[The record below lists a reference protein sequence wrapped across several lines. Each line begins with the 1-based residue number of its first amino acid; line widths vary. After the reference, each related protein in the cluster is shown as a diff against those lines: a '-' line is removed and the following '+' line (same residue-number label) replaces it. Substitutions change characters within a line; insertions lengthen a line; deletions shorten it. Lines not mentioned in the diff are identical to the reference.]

1 MKLSPSPQMRRRLLA
16 VALVS
21 ALAGAAAIEGQSPA
35 SPPQEPQRPTFR
47 LDANFVRVDIYPTA
61 DGKPVTDLTAAD
73 FEVLEDSVLQQIETF
88 ERVDIAGH
96 TPVEQR
102 RDPNN
107 VAEMRAQAENPR
119 ARVFVIFLDTYHT
132 ELAGS
137 HRMQRSLVSMLDQ
150 MMAPDDLFAVMTP
163 HMSPSDLA
171 FARKTETVEGY
182 LRRYWTWGERDRMLP
197 TDPIERRYVD
207 CYPGQAGPDGRRPL
221 VSPLAQELIDRRR
234 ETFALNALQDLS
246 LYLRGLR
253 EERKAVVAVTIGW
266 LLPRADRGVSGP
278 GTPPGQLGTTPS
290 GRLTTD
296 TLKSDYGYS
305 IADCEKDR
313 QTLAYTDL
321 FQEYLDLIDIANRSN
336 VSIYPVDSR
345 GLAASDT
352 PIGSGQERSPAD
364 EIQRVR
370 RRVEGLRTLA
380 VDTDGIAVIDTN
392 DIDSGLKRIVA
403 DMSSY
408 YLVGY
413 YTKNA
418 KLDGRFRKIS
428 VRVKRPGVNVRA
440 RRGYK
445 AATAEEL
452 APPKETAARPAGP
465 SAEIQTA
472 LALITSSRPRPARTS
487 VAFARRGSDVAG
499 PVRLWTA
506 VELDP
511 ASMKG
516 DFANGGEVAVVVA
529 GADGAVLSQGRGTLA
544 PGART
549 VVVDVGDV
557 ASAGG
562 DLVVRT
568 RIKPQ
573 GDGEVLTDSASLS
586 SAALLAAAPLLW
598 RRGPSTQMR
607 FVPTADTRFSRGDRV
622 RADVLVADA
631 SSTVTALLLD
641 RVGATIALPVT
652 VGTRTEGAMTWGT
665 AELALAPLAPSEYV
679 LKITVTGSGGPSDVY
694 TGIRVVP

>member
-1 MKLSPSPQMRRRLLA
+1 MRRRLWTIALA
-16 VALVS
+16 S
-21 ALAGAAAIEGQSPA
+21 ALAGAVAVEGQAPA
-35 SPPQEPQRPTFR
+35 TPAQDPQRPTFR

-61 DGKPVTDLTAAD
+61 DGKPVTDLVAAD
-73 FEVLEDSVLQQIETF
+73 FEVLEDGVPQQIETF
-88 ERVDIAGH
+88 ERVEIPGH

-119 ARVFVIFLDTYHT
+119 ARVFVIFLDTYNT
-132 ELAGS
+132 EMTGS

-150 MMAPDDLFAVMTP
+150 MLAPDDLFAVMTP
-163 HMSPSDLA
+163 QMSPSDLA

-182 LRRYWTWGERDRMLP
+182 LQRHWTWGQRDRMLP
-197 TDPIERRYVD
+197 EDPIERRYVD
-207 CYPGQAGPDGRRPL
+207 CYPGPRGQL
-221 VSPLAQELIDRRR
+221 ISELAQEMIDRRR
-234 ETFALNALQDLS
+234 EKFALDALEDLS

-253 EERKAVVAVTIGW
+253 EERKAVIAVTIGW
-266 LLPRADRGVSGP
+266 LLPRENRGLAGP
-278 GTPPGQLGTTPS
+278 GPQPGQIGTTPG
-290 GRLTTD
+290 GRITTD
-296 TLKSDYGYS
+296 RVKSDYGS
-305 IADCEKDR
+305 SNADCERDR
-313 QTLAYTDL
+313 QTLAYVDL
-321 FQEYLDLIDIANRSN
+321 FQEYQDLIDIANRSN
-336 VSIYPVDSR
+336 VSFYPVDSR
-345 GLAASDT
+345 GLSASDT
-352 PIGSGQERSPAD
+352 PIGFGSERSPAD

-392 DIDSGLKRIVA
+392 DIDTGLERIVA

-418 KLDGRFRKIS
+418 KLDGRFRKIT

-445 AATAEEL
+445 AATAAEL
-452 APPKETAARPAGP
+452 APPKETATKPSGP
-465 SAEIQTA
+465 SEAILTA
-472 LALITSSRPRPARTS
+472 LSGITSSRLRPVHTS
-487 VAFARRGSDVAG
+487 VAFARRGSEVAG
-499 PVRLWTA
+499 PVRMWTA

-511 ASMKG
+511 SSLKG
-516 DFANGGEVAVVVA
+516 DFAAGGDIAVIVA
-529 GADGAVLSQGRGTLA
+529 GSDGTVLSQGRGTLA

-549 VVVDVGDV
+549 VVVDLGDV
-557 ASAGG
+557 AATGG

-573 GDGEVLTDSASLS
+573 GDGAAVSDTATVAAASLS
-586 SAALLAAAPLLW
+586 AAAPLLW

-607 FVPTADTRFSRGDRV
+607 FVPTADTRFSRADRV

-631 SSTVTALLLD
+631 TSTVTASLLD
-641 RVGATIALPVT
+641 RMGATIAVPVT
-652 VGTRTEGAMTWGT
+652 VGSRTEGAMTWGT

-679 LKITVTGSGGPSDVY
+679 LKLTVTGPGGPSDVY

>member
-1 MKLSPSPQMRRRLLA
+1 MRRRLWA

-21 ALAGAAAIEGQSPA
+21 ALAGVAAIEGQTPA
-35 SPPQEPQRPTFR
+35 APPQEPQRPTFR

-73 FEVLEDSVLQQIETF
+73 FEVLEDGVAQQIETF

-96 TPVEQR
+96 TPVERR

-119 ARVFVIFLDTYHT
+119 ARVFVIFLDTGHT

-137 HRMQRSLVSMLDQ
+137 HTMQRSLVSMLDQ
-150 MMAPDDLFAVMTP
+150 MLAPDDLFAVMTP

-171 FARKTETVEGY
+171 FARKTETIEGY
-182 LRRYWTWGERDRMLP
+182 LRRYWTWGQRDRLMP
-197 TDPIERRYVD
+197 EDPIERRYVD
-207 CYPGQAGPDGRRPL
+207 CYPAQPPQIISA
-221 VSPLAQELIDRRR
+221 LAQELIDRRR
-234 ETFALNALQDLS
+234 ENFALNALHDLS
-246 LYLRGLR
+246 VYLRGLR
-253 EERKAVVAVTIGW
+253 EERKAVIAVTIGW
-266 LLPRADRGVSGP
+266 LLPRADRGLSGP
-278 GTPPGQLGTTPS
+278 GPEPGQMGTTPS

-296 TLKSDYGYS
+296 RVKSDYGSS
-305 IADCEKDR
+305 IADCERDR

-321 FQEYLDLIDIANRSN
+321 FQEYQDLIDVANRSN

-352 PIGSGQERSPAD
+352 PMGFGRERSPAA
-364 EIQRVR
+364 EINRVR

-380 VDTDGIAVIDTN
+380 IDTDGIAVIDTN
-392 DIDSGLKRIVA
+392 DLDTGLKRIVA

-418 KLDGRFRKIS
+418 KHDGRFRKIT
-428 VRVKRPGVNVRA
+428 VRVKRPGVDVRA

-445 AATAEEL
+445 AATAAEL
-452 APPKETAARPAGP
+452 AAPTEGSAAKPSGPPEVVM
-465 SAEIQTA
+465 TA
-472 LALITSSRPRPARTS
+472 LSGITSNRPRPMRTS
-487 VAFARRGSDVAG
+487 VAFARRGSEVAG
-499 PVRLWTA
+499 PVRMWTA

-511 ASMKG
+511 SSIKG
-516 DFANGGEVAVVVA
+516 AFATGGDIAVTVS
-529 GADGAVLSQGRGTLA
+529 GADGTVLSQGRAAIA

-549 VVVDVGDV
+549 VVVDLGDV
-557 ASAGG
+557 APAGG

-568 RIKPQ
+568 RVKPQ
-573 GDGEVLTDSASLS
+573 GEGEILTEATTIG
-586 SAALLAAAPLLW
+586 SAALSAAAPLLW
-598 RRGPSTQMR
+598 RRGPSTLMR
-607 FVPTADTRFSRGDRV
+607 FVATADSRFTRADRV

-631 SSTVTALLLD
+631 ASTITASLLD
-641 RVGATIALPVT
+641 RMGATIAVPVT
-652 VGTRTEGAMTWGT
+652 VGNRTEAAMTWAT
-665 AELALAPLAPSEYV
+665 AELALAPLGPGEYV
-679 LKITVTGSGGPSDVY
+679 LKLTVAGPVGPADVY